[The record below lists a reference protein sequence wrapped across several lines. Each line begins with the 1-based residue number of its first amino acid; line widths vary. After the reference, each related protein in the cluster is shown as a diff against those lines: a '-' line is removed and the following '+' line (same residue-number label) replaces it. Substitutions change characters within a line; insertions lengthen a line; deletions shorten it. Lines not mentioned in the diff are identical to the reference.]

1 MTTDAERMTEE
12 QEAGEDTAVA
22 PPPPPLENPTP
33 PPQPTPRS
41 FNWESVAILLALL
54 VLLMGA
60 YFRFTGLN
68 WDGNYH
74 LHPDE
79 RFLTIVATQLQ
90 PVPSIA
96 SYLRTSESTL
106 NPYNQGQGFYVYGNF
121 PMTVTRY
128 AAELITRACTT
139 LAQNNP
145 AEPPPCPYVFTAYDG
160 VHLLG
165 RFLSGLV
172 DLISIFFTFL
182 IGRRLYGWKAGV
194 LAALL
199 LALAVMPIQQSH
211 FFTMDNWAAALT
223 TVALYTAVRAA
234 SLGDQRATPRLH
246 WYALFG
252 LFFGLAAASRINIA
266 PLALIVNVAAAIWLV
281 QRGHSWDSLLKT
293 ERGRADT
300 QRVILGVLLAAVLS
314 ILTFRLAMP
323 YAFADATI
331 IRQQILTE
339 TGQEPDAL
347 RVALGSLFGFNPTW
361 RNNMAEIQRLQE
373 PDASFPPAL
382 QWTDRAPLLFPLT
395 NMVLYGMGMT
405 AAIVSWV
412 GFFWALW
419 RILRGRPDWVVH
431 AIPVVWTGMYFLF
444 MGTRWVKSIRYFLPL
459 YPTLFLLGAW
469 ALLTIWQLAAQRD
482 HDRGQFFRRALAAG
496 LILLTVV
503 PSFLWANAFLQIY
516 QQPVTRVA
524 ASPWMFDH
532 IPTGATL
539 LYQTAAGE
547 QELHL
552 PLKWFEFVSG
562 GPTLFLGFTL
572 PEDGTVTAVR
582 FNYLQLPPELDDGN
596 PQTHTFSAHLP
607 TVGGGSITTDVTV
620 TGKRGPALLDLPDTP
635 ITAETPQQLEVQMLS
650 NGRVTADTSRF
661 LTEHWDDLLP
671 VPVDGETEAAS
682 RRYPFGSYYTEVQNS
697 QRPVTNPDDMIKR
710 DELIAWLD
718 EADYVVLSS
727 QRAAWHLPRLPLTYP
742 LMIRYYEALF
752 TGELGFELVHQEH
765 ANLQIGPL
773 YISDTAGK
781 VSWGAPPDVGWP
793 PPGDLAAE
801 EAFSVYD
808 HPPVWIF
815 QKTADYDRDKVV
827 QLLGAVDL
835 TQQLFQTPGQAT
847 RTPNALFLSPAAL
860 AVQRANGTFSDIFNL
875 DSILNQNP
883 TLAAV
888 VWWLAVVLMGWLAFP
903 VTAVVLRGLPSK
915 GYLFSRVLGM
925 LLVSYFGWLLASYHI
940 LPNTAETLAL
950 GLLLLGCASLLI
962 FLRRRTELT
971 NWVRQNVRYILVV
984 EAIALGLYLLAIV
997 IRLGNPDLWDVIWGG
1012 EKPMDLT
1019 YFTAVLKSTT
1029 FPPYDPWFAGGY
1041 LNYYYYGF
1049 VFVGVLP
1056 KLLGIIPTL
1065 AYNLILPML
1074 YSFTGMGAF
1083 ALAYDLVEFQRR
1095 GAGEKRGWGAEEKRR
1110 RGEEEQGSRGAEEI
1124 SSAPS
1129 PLRSSALFAGLIA
1142 AALAV
1147 LLGNLA
1153 EVGVMTNAWY
1163 RAGDATYE
1171 EVIPL
1176 VGTAVRTLDGAVNL
1190 LGEQTA
1196 PLYPGDWFWT
1206 ASRAINANDG
1216 EVGPITEFPFFTFL
1230 YGDLHAHMIS
1240 LPLML
1245 LALAWAV
1252 ALSLQPTLAARPDR
1266 SGRPVRSSWWE
1277 TAVQWLVGG
1286 IILGVFQA
1294 TNIWDLPTF
1303 LVIGALA
1310 VFFYSY
1316 QMHGSK
1322 FSLPMLGTAV
1332 MQIFLLWALA
1342 FIFYLPFSNNFA
1354 AGFNSVAVWDG
1365 SQTYLS
1371 RYLIVWGLFLF
1382 FIIGY
1387 LFIEFRDWAKSWTY
1401 EGMQAMEVAG
1411 IPLLITAVLY
1421 VLLLLILWRMEY
1433 WVAPVVL
1440 TLTLAAGLLG
1450 LRQKLPPARR
1460 IVLILIASAL
1470 GLTLFVEFFVVEGT
1484 IGRMNTVFKVYMQ
1497 VWLMLSVVGGVT
1509 AVWGWQRLKQA
1520 QTGKVVWVTV
1530 LTVLVAAAALYPILA
1545 TRAKWDIRMNKDAPH
1560 TLNGM
1565 DFMPYITYQENGQTV
1580 PMLFDHDAILWIQRY
1595 LPGSP
1600 VIAEGYSD
1608 NYYRSITNR
1617 VAMYTGL
1624 PNIIGW
1630 SGHQRQQRAALPGTM
1645 IDTRIQDV
1653 HRLYNSTSIP
1663 EAWSIIQKYGVEYI
1677 YVGQLEWVLYDP
1689 QGLLKFD
1696 QMADAGL
1703 LEEVYRND
1711 GTSIYRVNDAS
1722 VNTQ

>member
-12 QEAGEDTAVA
+12 QEAGEDTAVDT
-22 PPPPPLENPTP
+22 PQPPLENPIPTP
-33 PPQPTPRS
+33 EPTPRS
-41 FNWESVAILLALL
+41 FNWESVAILFALV
-54 VLLMGA
+54 VLLIGA

-68 WDGNYH
+68 WDGSYH

-90 PVPSIA
+90 PVSSLS

-128 AAELITRACTT
+128 AAELLTRACIT
-139 LAQNNP
+139 LAENNP
-145 AEPPPCPYVFTAYDG
+145 DQPPPCPYVFTAYDG
-160 VHLLG
+160 VHLFG

-223 TVALYTAVRAA
+223 TITLYTAVRAA
-234 SLGDQRATPRLH
+234 ALGDKEAKPRWH

-266 PLALIVNVAAAIWLV
+266 PLALIVNVAAVIWLV

-293 ERGRADT
+293 ERGHADI

-314 ILTFRLAMP
+314 IVTFRLAMP
-323 YAFADATI
+323 YAFADAAMIQEQT
-331 IRQQILTE
+331 LAE
-339 TGQEPDAL
+339 TGQEAGTL
-347 RVALGSLFGFNPTW
+347 RATLGAVFGFNPQW
-361 RNNMAEIQRLQE
+361 RNNMSEIQRLQE

-382 QWTDRAPLLFPLT
+382 QWTNRAPILFPLT
-395 NMVLYGMGMT
+395 NMVLYGMGLT
-405 AAIVSWV
+405 AAIVSWF

-431 AIPVVWTGMYFLF
+431 AIPVVWTGLYFLF
-444 MGTRWVKSIRYFLPL
+444 MGTRWVKSIRYFLPI
-459 YPTLFLLGAW
+459 YPTLFLLGGW
-469 ALLTIWQLAAQRD
+469 ALWMIWQRAAQHD
-482 HDRGQFFRRALAAG
+482 HDRGQFFRRALAVG
-496 LILLTVV
+496 LILLTIV
-503 PSFLWANAFLQIY
+503 PSLLWANAFVQIY
-516 QQPVTRVA
+516 RQPVTRVA
-524 ASPWMFDH
+524 VSPWMFEN

-539 LYQTAAGE
+539 LYETAVGE

-552 PLKWFEFVSG
+552 PLKWFEFVPG

-582 FNYLQLPPELDDGN
+582 FNYLQLPDGGP
-596 PQTHTFSAHLP
+596 PQTHTFAASLP
-607 TVGGGSITTDVTV
+607 SIGGDTMTTDVTV
-620 TGKRGPALLDLPDTP
+620 TSQRAPVLVDLPDTSLAGD
-635 ITAETPQQLEVQMLS
+635 TSQQLQVQMLS
-650 NGRVTADTSRF
+650 NGRVMADTSRF

-671 VPVDGETEAAS
+671 VAVDG
-682 RRYPFGSYYTEVQNS
+682 RYPFGSYYTEVQNS
-697 QRPVTNPDDMIKR
+697 QRPVTNPDSESKR
-710 DELIAWLD
+710 EELVAWLD
-718 EADYVVLSS
+718 EADYVVMSS
-727 QRAAWHLPRLPLTYP
+727 QRAVWHLPRLPLTYP

-752 TGELGFELVHQEH
+752 NGELGFELVKQQH
-765 ANLQIGPL
+765 ADFHIGPL

-781 VSWGAPPDVGWP
+781 ISWGAPPDVGWP

-815 QKTADYDRDKVV
+815 KKTADYDRDNVV

-860 AVQRANGTFSDIFNL
+860 AVQRANGTFSEIFNL
-875 DSILNQNP
+875 DGILNQNP

-888 VWWLAVVLMGWLAFP
+888 VWWLAVLLLGWLAFP
-903 VTAVVLRGLPSK
+903 LTAVVLRGLPSK
-915 GYLFSRVLGM
+915 GYLFARVLGM
-925 LLVSYFGWLLASYHI
+925 LLVSYFGWLLASFDI
-940 LPNTAETLAL
+940 LPNTAGTLWL
-950 GLLLLGCASLLI
+950 GVLLLAVANLLI
-962 FLRRRTELT
+962 FLRRRTEIT
-971 NWVRQNVRYILVV
+971 EWVRQNLGYILTV
-984 EAIALGLYLLAIV
+984 EIVAVGLYLLAIF

-1049 VFVGVLP
+1049 VFVGVLA
-1056 KLLGIIPTL
+1056 KLLGIMPTL

-1074 YSFTGMGAF
+1074 FSFTGMGAF
-1083 ALAYDLVEFQRR
+1083 AIAYDLVEFQRR
-1095 GAGEKRGWGAEEKRR
+1095 GAEAQRSKEVETLT
-1110 RGEEEQGSRGAEEI
+1110 
-1124 SSAPS
+1124 PS
-1129 PLRSSALFAGLIA
+1129 PRRPRRPHLLTPSLFAGLIA

-1153 EVGVMTNAWY
+1153 QVGVITNAWY
-1163 RAGDATYE
+1163 RAGNPALE
-1171 EVIPL
+1171 EIVPV
-1176 VGTAVRTLDGAVNL
+1176 VGTAVRTLEGGVSL
-1190 LGEQTA
+1190 IGEKTA
-1196 PLYPGDWFWT
+1196 PIYPGDWFWT
-1206 ASRAINANDG
+1206 ASRAINVNPG

-1252 ALSLQPTLAARPDR
+1252 ALALQPSLRRQTSFQTSDFLKKSDVYK
-1266 SGRPVRSSWWE
+1266 STWWE
-1277 TAVQWLVGG
+1277 TAVQWLIGG
-1286 IILGVFQA
+1286 IIFGVFLA
-1294 TNIWDLPTF
+1294 ANSWDFPTF

-1322 FSLPMLGTAV
+1322 LSLPLLGTAV

-1342 FIFYLPFSNNFA
+1342 FLAFLPFSNNFA
-1354 AGFNSVAVWDG
+1354 AGYTSVVLWDG
-1365 SQTYLS
+1365 SNTFLS
-1371 RYLIVWGLFLF
+1371 RYLIIWGLFLF
-1382 FIIGY
+1382 FIVGY

-1401 EGMQAMEVAG
+1401 EGMRAMEMAA

-1421 VLLLLILWRMEY
+1421 VLLLLILWRLQY
-1433 WVAPVVL
+1433 WAAPVVL

-1450 LRQKLPPARR
+1450 LRQKLSPARR

-1470 GLTLFVEFFVVEGT
+1470 GLTLFVEFFVVDDGT
-1484 IGRMNTVFKVYMQ
+1484 GRMNTVFKVYMQ
-1497 VWLMLSVVGGVT
+1497 VWLMMSVAGGVT
-1509 AVWGWQRLKQA
+1509 AVWCWQRLKNA
-1520 QTGKVVWVTV
+1520 QTGKIVWVSA
-1530 LTVLVAAAALYPILA
+1530 LTVLVVAAALYPILA
-1545 TRAKWDIRMNKDAPH
+1545 TRAKWDIRMSKDTPN
-1560 TLNGM
+1560 TLNGI
-1565 DFMPYITYQENGQTV
+1565 DFMPYVTYQENGQTV
-1580 PMLFDHDAILWIQRY
+1580 PLGYDHDAILWIQRN

-1600 VIAEGYSD
+1600 LIAEGYSD

-1630 SGHQRQQRAALPGTM
+1630 SGHQRQQRAALPGMM
-1645 IDTRIQDV
+1645 IDMRIQDV
-1653 HRLYNSTSIP
+1653 HRLYNTTSIA
-1663 EAWSIIQKYGVEYI
+1663 EALSIIQKYGVEYI

-1689 QGLLKFD
+1689 LGLLKFE
-1696 QMADAGL
+1696 QMADMGL
-1703 LEEVYRND
+1703 LEEAYRND
-1711 GTSIYRVNDAS
+1711 GTSVYRVVDTP
-1722 VNTQ
+1722 VNAQ

>member
-22 PPPPPLENPTP
+22 PPPPPPENNIPAAEP
-33 PPQPTPRS
+33 APRS
-41 FNWESVAILLALL
+41 FSWESVAILLALV

-68 WDGNYH
+68 WDGSYH

-90 PVPSIA
+90 PVSSLT
-96 SYLRTSESTL
+96 SYLRTSESAL

-128 AAELITRACTT
+128 VAELITRACTT

-182 IGRRLYGWKAGV
+182 MGRRLYGWKAGV

-223 TVALYTAVRAA
+223 TVTLYTAVRAA
-234 SLGDQRATPRLH
+234 SLGDKAATPRLH

-266 PLALIVNVAAAIWLV
+266 PLALMVNVAAVIWLV
-281 QRGHSWDSLLKT
+281 QRGHGWDSLLKT
-293 ERGRADT
+293 ERGHADI

-314 ILTFRLAMP
+314 IVTFRLAMP

-331 IRQQILTE
+331 IREQMLAE
-339 TGQEPDAL
+339 TGLEPGAL
-347 RVALGSLFGFNPTW
+347 RTTLGSVFGFNPQW

-382 QWTDRAPLLFPLT
+382 QWTNRAPILFPLT
-395 NMVLYGMGMT
+395 NMVLYGMGLT
-405 AAIVSWV
+405 AAIASWV

-431 AIPVVWTGMYFLF
+431 AIPVVWTGLYFLF
-444 MGTRWVKSIRYFLPL
+444 MGTRWVKSIRYFLPI

-469 ALLTIWQLAAQRD
+469 ALWMVWQMAAQRD

-496 LILLTVV
+496 LILLTVL

-516 QQPVTRVA
+516 RQPVTRVA
-524 ASPWMFDH
+524 ASPWMFDN

-539 LYQTAAGE
+539 LYETAEGP

-552 PLKWFEFVSG
+552 PLKWFEFVPG
-562 GPTLFLGFTL
+562 GPTLLLGFTL

-582 FNYLQLPPELDDGN
+582 FNYLQLPDGAP
-596 PQTHTFSAHLP
+596 PQTHTFAANLP
-607 TVGGGSITTDVTV
+607 SVGGDTVTTDVSIS
-620 TGKRGPALLDLPDTP
+620 GERAPALVDLPDMP
-635 ITAETPQQLEVQMLS
+635 IAGQTAQQLQVQLLS
-650 NGRVTADTSRF
+650 NGPVLADTSRF

-671 VPVDGETEAAS
+671 VPVDG
-682 RRYPFGSYYTEVQNS
+682 RYPFGSYYTEVQNS
-697 QRPVTNPDDMIKR
+697 QRPVTNPDSEIKR
-710 DELIAWLD
+710 EEVVAWLD

-727 QRAAWHLPRLPLTYP
+727 QRAVWHLPRLPLTYP

-752 TGELGFELVHQEH
+752 NGELGFELAHQEH
-765 ANLQIGPL
+765 ANLHIGPL

-781 VSWGAPPDVGWP
+781 IGWGAPPNVGWP

-815 QKTADYDRDKVV
+815 KKTADYDRDNVV
-827 QLLGAVDL
+827 RLLGAVDL

-847 RTPNALFLSPAAL
+847 RTPNALLLSPVVL
-860 AVQRANGTFSDIFNL
+860 AVQRTNGTFSEIFNL
-875 DSILNQNP
+875 DGVLNQNS
-883 TLAAV
+883 TLAMM
-888 VWWLAVVLMGWLAFP
+888 VWWLAVLLLGWLAFP

-915 GYLFSRVLGM
+915 GYLFARVLGM
-925 LLVSYFGWLLASYHI
+925 LLVSYFGWLLASFDI
-940 LPNTAETLAL
+940 LPNTAGTLWL
-950 GLLLLGCASLLI
+950 GVLLLGIANLLI
-962 FLRRRTELT
+962 FLRRRATIT
-971 NWVRQNVRYILVV
+971 GWVRQNITYILTV
-984 EAIALGLYLLAIV
+984 EAIALALFLIAIF

-1029 FPPYDPWFAGGY
+1029 FPPYDPWFSGGY

-1056 KLLGIIPTL
+1056 KLLGIMPTL

-1074 YSFTGMGAF
+1074 FSFTGMGAF
-1083 ALAYDLVEFQRR
+1083 AIAYDLVEFQRK
-1095 GAGEKRGWGAEEKRR
+1095 GAKEQSGQRREEAEN
-1110 RGEEEQGSRGAEEI
+1110 SLTPA
-1124 SSAPS
+1124 SS
-1129 PLRSSALFAGLIA
+1129 PLSPAHSGVFAAVTPSLAAGLIA

-1153 EVGVMTNAWY
+1153 QVGVITNAWY
-1163 RAGDATYE
+1163 RAGNPALE
-1171 EVIPL
+1171 EIVPV
-1176 VGTAVRTLDGAVNL
+1176 VGTAVRTIEGGVSLI
-1190 LGEQTA
+1190 GEKTA
-1196 PLYPGDWFWT
+1196 PIYPGDWFWT
-1206 ASRAINANDG
+1206 ASRAINADPG
-1216 EVGPITEFPFFTFL
+1216 EAGPITEFPFFTFL

-1245 LALAWAV
+1245 LALAWAAGL
-1252 ALSLQPTLAARPDR
+1252 ALQLSKTRVDK
-1266 SGRPVRSSWWE
+1266 SGRFVNSDWWE
-1277 TAVQWLVGG
+1277 TAVQWLIGG
-1286 IILGVFQA
+1286 IIFGVFQA
-1294 TNIWDLPTF
+1294 VNSWDFPTF

-1310 VFFYSY
+1310 VFFYGY
-1316 QMHGSK
+1316 QMHGQK

-1342 FIFYLPFSNNFA
+1342 FLLYLPFSNHFA
-1354 AGFNSVAVWDG
+1354 AGFNSVALWDG

-1371 RYLIVWGLFLF
+1371 RYLIMWGLFLF
-1382 FIIGY
+1382 FIVGY

-1401 EGMQAMEVAG
+1401 EGMRAMEMAA
-1411 IPLLITAVLY
+1411 IPLLVMAVFY
-1421 VLLLLILWRMEY
+1421 VLLLLILWRMQY

-1450 LRQKLPPARR
+1450 LRHQLPPARR

-1497 VWLMLSVVGGVT
+1497 VWLMMSVVGGVT
-1509 AVWGWQRLKQA
+1509 AVWGWQRIKKA
-1520 QTGKVVWVTV
+1520 PTGKIVWASA
-1530 LTVLVAAAALYPILA
+1530 LAVLVMAAALYPILA
-1545 TRAKWDIRMNKDAPH
+1545 TRAKWDIRMSKDAPH

-1565 DFMPYITYQENGQTV
+1565 DFMPYVTYQENGQTV
-1580 PMLFDHDAILWIQRY
+1580 PLGYDHDAILWIQRH

-1600 VIAEGYSD
+1600 LIAEGYSD

-1630 SGHQRQQRAALPGTM
+1630 SGHQRQQRAALPGGM
-1645 IDTRIQDV
+1645 IDIRIQDV
-1653 HRLYNSTSIP
+1653 HRLYNTTSIA
-1663 EAWSIIQKYGVEYI
+1663 EALSIIQKYGVEYI

-1711 GTSIYRVNDAS
+1711 GTSIYRVMDAS